1 MNTTMNEIRKSEQIT
16 AADKDRAIEIA
27 RLIARLSEQEQ
38 DKIYYMLKGSE
49 IFNGRAVNAMPR
61 AAGA

>member
-1 MNTTMNEIRKSEQIT
+1 MKEIKEIRKSEQLT
-16 AADKDRAIEIA
+16 AAEKNRATEIA
-27 RLIARLSEQEQ
+27 RLVARLSEEEQ

-61 AAGA
+61 AAAF